1 MFQFSF
7 LTTNALYIFFAATY
21 VLSMGLFSYTK
32 FEKKKQERQLEKTE
46 AKEIVIDAGYTH
58 TDSDKK
64 VCFYYDY
71 MAVDI
76 TASLSLN
83 HSTEAS
89 FFSHSDF
96 KYSRSLW
103 DFSLFSRPPPVV

>member
-21 VLSMGLFSYTK
+21 VISMGLFSYTK
-32 FEKKKQERQLEKTE
+32 FEKKKQERQLEKSE
-46 AKEIVIDAGYTH
+46 AKEIVIDAGQTH

-71 MAVDI
+71 MTVDI
-76 TASLSLN
+76 TVSLPLN
-83 HSTEAS
+83 HITEAS
-89 FFSHSDF
+89 FFNHSDF

-103 DFSLFSRPPPVV
+103 DFSLFSRPPPIV

>member
-21 VLSMGLFSYTK
+21 VISMGLFSYTK
-32 FEKKKQERQLEKTE
+32 FEQKKQARQLEKSE
-46 AKEIVIDAGYTH
+46 AKEIVIDAGHTH
-58 TDSDKK
+58 TDSDNK
-64 VCFYYDY
+64 VCFYYDC
-71 MAVDI
+71 MAINI
-76 TASLSLN
+76 TVSLPLN

-89 FFSHSDF
+89 LYSHSDF

-103 DFSLFSRPPPVV
+103 DFSLFSRPPPVL

>member
-1 MFQFSF
+1 MLQFSF
-7 LTTNALYIFFAATY
+7 LTANALYIFFAATY
-21 VLSMGLFSYTK
+21 VISVGLFSYTK
-32 FEKKKQERQLEKTE
+32 FEKKKQERQLEKAE
-46 AKEIVIDAGYTH
+46 AKEIVIDAGHTH

-71 MAVDI
+71 MAVDNKV
-76 TASLSLN
+76 SLPFN

-89 FFSHSDF
+89 FFSHSYSN
-96 KYSRSLW
+96 YSRTLW